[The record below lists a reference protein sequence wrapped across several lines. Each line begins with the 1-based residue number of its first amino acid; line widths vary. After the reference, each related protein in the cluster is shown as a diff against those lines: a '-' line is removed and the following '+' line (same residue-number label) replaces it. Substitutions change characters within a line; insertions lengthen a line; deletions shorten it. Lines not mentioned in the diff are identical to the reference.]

1 MTPDRGTH
9 SDSHIWYR
17 ELGQTPS
24 GLRLA
29 EAWESAAH
37 AEGEYSDDQPGDA
50 ELVWRTASTERGQLR
65 IEIPPHRAPGAPP
78 LWFVVV
84 DEPRAAKPACNLV
97 AYGGDALPAGTVITN
112 HAFATLGVRSDA
124 QLGAVR
130 WYRDGLVHQIFVS
143 PDHRRQNIG
152 TALLHAAGAWQQ
164 ANRWAGYLH
173 SDGRRT
179 LLGQLFLAA
188 KQYPGRVRA
197 LTETMPDMDP
207 VPASDEGRRGIF
219 RRR

>member
-1 MTPDRGTH
+1 MTPDRGVY
-9 SDSHIWYR
+9 SAQHIWYR
-17 ELGQTPS
+17 DLGETAS

-29 EAWESAAH
+29 EAWAD
-37 AEGEYSDDQPGDA
+37 AEHDEGAYSDDEPGDA
-50 ELVWRTASTERGQLR
+50 ELVWRSAAVERGLLQVT
-65 IEIPPHRAPGAPP
+65 IPPHRAPGAPP
-78 LWFVVV
+78 LWFVAV
-84 DEPRAAKPACNLV
+84 DEPRAARAACNLV
-97 AYGGDALPAGTVITN
+97 AYGGDTLTAGTIVSSHT
-112 HAFATLGVRSDA
+112 FATLGVRSDT

-143 PDHRRQNIG
+143 ADHRRQNIG

-164 ANRWAGYLH
+164 ANRWPGFLH

-188 KQYPGRVRA
+188 KQYPNRVRP
-197 LTETMPDMDP
+197 LTETMPDMDAP
-207 VPASDEGRRGIF
+207 SEPQERRGIF

>member
-1 MTPDRGTH
+1 MAPDRGTY
-9 SDSHIWYR
+9 SAQHIWYR
-17 ELGQTPS
+17 ELGATAS

-29 EAWESAAH
+29 EAWADDAH
-37 AEGEYSDDQPGDA
+37 EEGAYSDDEPGDA
-50 ELVWRTASTERGQLR
+50 ELVWRTTAVERGLLQVTVP
-65 IEIPPHRAPGAPP
+65 EHRAPGAPP

-84 DEPRAAKPACNLV
+84 DEPRGARPACNLV
-97 AYGGDALPAGTVITN
+97 AYGGDALPAGTIVSGHT
-112 HAFATLGVRSDA
+112 FATLGVRSDA
-124 QLGAVR
+124 QVGAVR

-152 TALLHAAGAWQQ
+152 TSLLHAAGAWQQ
-164 ANRWAGYLH
+164 ANRWPGFLH

-188 KQYPGRVRA
+188 KQYPNRVRP
-197 LTETMPDMDP
+197 LTETMPDMD
-207 VPASDEGRRGIF
+207 ASAEPPERRGIF

>member
-1 MTPDRGTH
+1 MAPDEGTY
-9 SDSHIWYR
+9 SAQHIWYR
-17 ELGQTPS
+17 ELGATPS

-29 EAWESAAH
+29 EAWADAVH
-37 AEGEYSDDQPGDA
+37 AEGAYSDDEPGDA
-50 ELVWRTASTERGQLR
+50 ELVWRTSAVERGLLKVT
-65 IEIPPHRAPGAPP
+65 IPPHRAPGAPA

-84 DEPRAAKPACNLV
+84 DEPRAQRPACNLV
-97 AYGGDALPAGTVITN
+97 AYSDDALPAGTIVSN
-112 HAFATLGVRSDA
+112 HAFAGLGVRSDT

-164 ANRWAGYLH
+164 ANRWPGFLH

-179 LLGQLFLAA
+179 MLGQLFLAA
-188 KQYPGRVRA
+188 KQYPNRVRA
-197 LTETMPDMDP
+197 LTETMPDMDAP
-207 VPASDEGRRGIF
+207 TEPEKRRGVF

>member
-1 MTPDRGTH
+1 MPPNDG
-9 SDSHIWYR
+9 DGAHIWYR
-17 ELGQTPS
+17 ELGATAS
-24 GLRLA
+24 GLRVA

-37 AEGEYSDDQPGDA
+37 ADGVYADAEPGDA
-50 ELVWRTASTERGQLR
+50 ALVWRTREPERGLLHVT
-65 IEIPPHRAPGAPP
+65 IPADRAPGSPP

-84 DEPRAAKPACNLV
+84 DEPRGDRPACNLV
-97 AYGGDALPAGTVITN
+97 AYGDDTLPAGTIVSN
-112 HAFATLGVRSDA
+112 HTFATLGVRSDS

-143 PDHRRQNIG
+143 PDHRRRNIG
-152 TALLHAAGAWQQ
+152 TSLLHAAGAWQQ
-164 ANRWAGYLH
+164 ANRWPGFIH

-188 KQYPGRVRA
+188 KRNPSRIRP
-197 LTETMPDMDP
+197 LTETMPGMDP
-207 VPASDEGRRGIF
+207 GTDEPQRRGIF

>member
-1 MTPDRGTH
+1 MTPERGTY
-9 SDSHIWYR
+9 SAQHIWYR
-17 ELGQTPS
+17 DLGSTPS

-29 EAWESAAH
+29 EAWSDDIH
-37 AEGEYSDDQPGDA
+37 AEGSYSDDEPGDA
-50 ELVWRTASTERGQLR
+50 ELVWRTAVAERGLLHVTVP
-65 IEIPPHRAPGAPP
+65 EHRAPGSPP
-78 LWFVVV
+78 LWFVAV
-84 DEPRAAKPACNLV
+84 DEPRAERPACNLV
-97 AYGGDALPAGTVITN
+97 AYGGDTLPAGTIVT
-112 HAFATLGVRSDA
+112 HHTFATLGVRSDA

-152 TALLHAAGAWQQ
+152 TSLLHAAGAWQQ
-164 ANRWAGYLH
+164 ANRWPGFLH

-188 KQYPGRVRA
+188 KQYPNRVRP

-207 VPASDEGRRGIF
+207 APEPQERRGIF